1 MAGGRIPVP
10 LSWVVFILR
19 FISSFNRNSSHI
31 RTWCLASSP
40 PRRVYDE
47 DPGSI
52 SILIPIRKRDLF
64 QEKCPFLFP
73 TNPCVCQGKLFIFR
87 GVFFY
92 PRISNKSRVVPF
104 FPLCH
109 RLENEE
115 HKKSF
120 FSLGQA
126 QLWSSFPGRLAR
138 GKKERNRKMWN
149 IMADYKVKLIP
160 AQFLRR
166 PSVQEANK
174 IAGKVGL
181 ASQKSY

>member
-1 MAGGRIPVP
+1 MP
-10 LSWVVFILR
+10 LSKVVFILR

-31 RTWCLASSP
+31 RTWCLLSSP
-40 PRRVYDE
+40 PCNVYDE

-120 FSLGQA
+120 SFFTR
-126 QLWSSFPGRLAR
+126 SSSALEFFPRETGEGGGGRTKSQNVEYNGRL
-138 GKKERNRKMWN
+138 
-149 IMADYKVKLIP
+149 
-160 AQFLRR
+160 
-166 PSVQEANK
+166 
-174 IAGKVGL
+174 
-181 ASQKSY
+181 